1 MQYAGIADLRNRVV
15 VINMKRLTLKIGGE
29 AGFGIMVAGLTFSKA
44 LSRAGYHTVE
54 INDYPSLI
62 RGGHNT
68 VAVTFSNEPVGS
80 PYRPVHVLIALNRQ
94 TVDYHKS
101 ELADG
106 ASIVIDAQDYALDSS
121 YHNRGISVCH
131 VPLLELAK
139 KVGGNMLIRN
149 TVALGASMA
158 RIDIPLEHLTS
169 VITGQF
175 IKKGD
180 QVVALN
186 VGAAKEGYDY
196 VKSHYPSVRVDG
208 FSPNPQKKQMMVT
221 GAEAAGLGALS
232 AGMKFFAAYP
242 MTPINGLLTYMAAV
256 QKKAGIVYKQP
267 EDEIAGINMAI
278 GASFAGVRAMV
289 ATSGGGFCLM
299 TEGVSFAGMIE
310 QPIVIIMGMRPG
322 PATGLPTWTG
332 QADLHFVLHAGQGE
346 FPRIILAP
354 GDAQEIFSLTAQAF
368 NLADICQTPVIVLV
382 DKYLFETRWSTEVFD
397 PGSVPINRG
406 KLLSAEDQNA
416 LADLPRYSRTLDGI
430 SPRGIPG
437 RPGGIFRENSDEH
450 NEHGYSD
457 EEADNARLMIEK
469 RQKKLQEAQKY
480 VPSPVV
486 YGDGDAQITL
496 VGWGSTK
503 GAVIEAI
510 KQLSNETIRVN
521 YLHLNYINPFP
532 SEAVKDILSRA
543 KRVVDIEGNHEAQM
557 AQYIRMKTGI
567 EIKDTILKY
576 DGRPFYPEDIIEGL
590 KKFSI

>member
-1 MQYAGIADLRNRVV
+1 
-15 VINMKRLTLKIGGE
+15 MKRLTWKIGGE

-54 INDYPSLI
+54 INEYPSLI

-68 VAVTFSNEPVGS
+68 VAVTFCDEPVES
-80 PYRPVHVLIALNRQ
+80 PYRPIHVLIALNKQ
-94 TVDYHKS
+94 TVDYHIG

-121 YHNRGISVCH
+121 YTNRGVHVCH

-139 KVGGNMLIRN
+139 KVGGNMLMRN

-158 RIDIPLEHLTS
+158 LIDIPLEYLAS

-180 QVVALN
+180 QVVAVN

-196 VKSHYPSVRVDG
+196 VINHYPNVHVKG
-208 FSPNPQKKQMMVT
+208 IIPNPGKKKLVVT
-221 GAEAAGLGALS
+221 GAEAAGLGALA

-242 MTPINGLLTYMAAV
+242 MTPVNGLLTYMAAA
-256 QKKAGIVYKQP
+256 QKRAGIVYKQP

-278 GASFAGVRAMV
+278 GASFAGVRSMV

-310 QPIVIIMGMRPG
+310 QPVVIIMGMRPG
-322 PATGLPTWTG
+322 PSTGLPTWTG
-332 QADLHFVLHAGQGE
+332 QGDLHFILHAGQGE
-346 FPRIILAP
+346 FPRIVLAP
-354 GDAQEIFSLTAQAF
+354 GDAQEAFALTAQAF

-406 KLLSAEDQNA
+406 KLLSAEEQNA
-416 LADLPRYSRTLDGI
+416 LTDLPRYRRTQDGI

-457 EEADNARLMIEK
+457 DEADNARFMIEK
-469 RQKKLQEAQKY
+469 RQKKLQEAQKH

-486 YGDGDAQITL
+486 YGETEGEITL

-510 KQLSNETIRVN
+510 KQLNNEAIRVN
-521 YLHLNYINPFP
+521 YLHLNFINPFP
-532 SEAVKDILSRA
+532 SEAVKDILSKA
-543 KRVVDIEGNHEAQM
+543 KRIVDIEGNHDAQM

-567 EIKDTILKY
+567 EITDTILKY

-590 KKFSI
+590 KKLT